1 MSLDVYLTLKDNQV
15 PRPDK
20 RIFVR
25 EDGQTK
31 EISRAEWDAKNPGR
45 EPVTLESD
53 DDSDEVYS
61 ANITHNLGK
70 MADEAGIYEYLWR
83 PDEVGITKA
92 SQLIDPLSIGLST
105 LKSYPER
112 FKKYNPENGWGNYEG
127 LVGFVESY
135 LEACKQFPDADVN
148 AWR

>member
-20 RIFVR
+20 KIFVR
-25 EDGQTK
+25 ESGQTK

-70 MADEAGIYEYLWR
+70 MADEAGLYKYLWR
-83 PDEVGITKA
+83 PEEVGVTHA
-92 SQLIDPLSIGLST
+92 RQLIDPLTDGLRG
-105 LKSYPER
+105 LHNDPPK
-112 FKKYNPENGWGNYEG
+112 FWKHNPENGWGDYA
-127 LVGFVESY
+127 GFVRFVDAY
-135 LEACKQFPDADVN
+135 LEACKQYPDAEVSVS
-148 AWR
+148 R